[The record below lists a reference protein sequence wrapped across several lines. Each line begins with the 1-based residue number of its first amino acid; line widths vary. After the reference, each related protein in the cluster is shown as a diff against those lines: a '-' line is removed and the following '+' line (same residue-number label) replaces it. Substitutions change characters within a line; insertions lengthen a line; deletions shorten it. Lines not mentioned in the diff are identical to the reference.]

1 LILFILTED
10 LSVFSNLSILLL
22 YSLS

>member
-10 LSVFSNLSILLL
+10 LVVFQISILLL